1 MTRKQN
7 LPKSETELIGR
18 AKAGDKVAFGALV
31 RMFQKPVYNLAY
43 RFVRDHDTADDL
55 TQEAFIRA
63 YKALDSFIEGKSF
76 RNWILTIASNLAINS
91 LRRRK
96 HETPLDQSVSEE
108 TQADTNPSANPHEQ
122 VVASS
127 LRDKIAEAVERLPDE
142 FKAVFVLRTYE
153 DMSYAEI
160 AEALKI
166 ESGTVMSRLSR
177 ARARLKEMLKDYL
190 DE

>member
-1 MTRKQN
+1 MTRKRN
-7 LPKSETELIGR
+7 LPESETELIAR
-18 AKAGDKVAFGALV
+18 AKSGEKEAFGALV
-31 RMFQKPVYNLAY
+31 RMYQKPVYNLAY
-43 RFVRDHDTADDL
+43 RFVRDHDAADDI
-55 TQEAFIRA
+55 TQDAFIRA

-76 RNWILTIASNLAINS
+76 RNWILTIASNLALNS

-96 HETPLDQSVSEE
+96 HETPLDQSVWEE
-108 TQADTNPSANPHEQ
+108 TQADPNPSANPHER

-127 LRDKIAEAVERLPDE
+127 LRNKITEAVDKLPEE

-160 AEALKI
+160 ADALKI

>member
-108 TQADTNPSANPHEQ
+108 TQADTNPWANPHEQ

-127 LRDKIAEAVERLPDE
+127 LRDKIAEAVERLPEE